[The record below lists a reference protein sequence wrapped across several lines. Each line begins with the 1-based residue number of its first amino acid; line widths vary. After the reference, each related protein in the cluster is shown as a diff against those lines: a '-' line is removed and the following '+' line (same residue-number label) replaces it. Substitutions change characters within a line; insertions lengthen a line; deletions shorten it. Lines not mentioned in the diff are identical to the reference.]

1 MALTV
6 LTPRKILHP
15 GRFASYRNKVR
26 LEALSFAILKAI
38 LNSIEFLCKTIIIL
52 KGVCEMN
59 HESYLG
65 ILFVN
70 LTVLIIQV

>member
-38 LNSIEFLCKTIIIL
+38 LNSIEF
-52 KGVCEMN
+52 MQN
-59 HESYLG
+59 DYLP
-65 ILFVN
+65 
-70 LTVLIIQV
+70 